1 MKVFVTGGTGFVGR
15 AIVAELLR
23 RGHEPVLLV
32 RRGSEGKFQPMPNSS
47 PRAEHLHV
55 IAGDVLKP
63 EPWIDA
69 LKKVDAVIHLVGIIR
84 EFGRARFDLL
94 HRVATENIVRETELA
109 GVRRYVHMS
118 ACGVGRLSTSVYMK
132 TKLAAEKAVRAS
144 RLNWTIFRP
153 SIIYGR
159 GDGFV
164 TPFLRQFRRFPVFPL
179 ISGGRTLFQPIAVE
193 DVARVFVSAVE
204 RTDLAGRTFEIGGS
218 EVFSFR
224 QIIDE
229 IGAVLDKRIVKIRI
243 PRFVFAVPA
252 LLLER
257 FRFFPL
263 SRDQLRMLTCDS
275 RCDSLEYAEIFG
287 IKPRDFREG
296 LRTLAGSG

>member
-1 MKVFVTGGTGFVGR
+1 MKVFITGGTGFVGR
-15 AIVAELLR
+15 AIVSELLR

-32 RRGSEGKFQPMPNSS
+32 RHGSEGKLQPMPSRS
-47 PRAEHLHV
+47 AQTEHLHV

-63 EPWIDA
+63 EPWADA

-118 ACGVGRLSTSVYMK
+118 ACGVGRLATSVYMK

-153 SIIYGR
+153 SIILGR

-164 TPFLRQFRRFPVFPL
+164 TPFLRQFRRFPVAPL

-193 DVARVFVSAVE
+193 DVAHVFVSAIE

-229 IGAVLDKRIVKIRI
+229 MGVALGKKIAKF
-243 PRFVFAVPA
+243 PVPKFVIALPA

-257 FRFFPL
+257 FRFFPVG
-263 SRDQLRMLTCDS
+263 RDQLRMLTCDN
-275 RCDSLEYAEIFG
+275 RCDSLEYTETFG
-287 IKPRDFREG
+287 IKPRDFRES
-296 LRTLAGSG
+296 LRALAGSS

>member
-32 RRGSEGKFQPMPNSS
+32 RRGSEGKFQSMPNSS
-47 PRAEHLHV
+47 ARAEHVHV

-132 TKLAAEKAVRAS
+132 TKMAAEKAVRAS

-193 DVARVFVSAVE
+193 DVAHVFVSAVE

-229 IGAVLDKRIVKIRI
+229 IGAALGKRIVKISM
-243 PRFVFAVPA
+243 PRFLFSAPAV
-252 LLLER
+252 LLER

-263 SRDQLRMLTCDS
+263 SRDQLRMLACDN
-275 RCDSLEYAEIFG
+275 RCDSLEYTETFG
-287 IKPRDFREG
+287 VKPRDFREG
-296 LRTLAGSG
+296 LRALARSD